1 MGLTPHPG
9 GYTQPEE
16 HMKVIYELS
25 NRHIEQLHQLYQK
38 EWWTKART
46 LEDTRRCVANSQLC
60 IALVDAQDNLIGFA
74 RVLTDFTFK
83 ALVFD
88 VMIREDQ
95 RGKGLG
101 DRLMG
106 LIKSHEQLS
115 GVKHLELYCLP
126 DMNDFYEKH
135 GFTTNVC
142 GVQLMRHDNT

>member
-1 MGLTPHPG
+1 
-9 GYTQPEE
+9 
-16 HMKVIYELS
+16 MKVIYELS

-46 LEDTRRCVANSQLC
+46 LEDTRKCVANSQLC
-60 IALVDAQDNLIGFA
+60 IALVDTQDNLIGFA

-115 GVKHLELYCLP
+115 GVRHLELYCLP